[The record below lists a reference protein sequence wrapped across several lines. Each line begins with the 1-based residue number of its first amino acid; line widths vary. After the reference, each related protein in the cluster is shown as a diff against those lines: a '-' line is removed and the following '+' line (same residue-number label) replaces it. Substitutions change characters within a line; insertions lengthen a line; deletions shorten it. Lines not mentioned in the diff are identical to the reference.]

1 MSAKKDVHVHV
12 LDHDYDAIH
21 FINDEAT
28 QMVNDRIKLMA
39 QYLT

>member
-1 MSAKKDVHVHV
+1 MSANKDVHVHV
-12 LDHDYDAIH
+12 HDHDYDAIH

-28 QMVNDRIKLMA
+28 QMVNYRIKLMA